1 MADLRVG
8 ETPKIRI
15 EILDGGDLDT
25 VRFKLAG
32 VLDPEAP
39 YEMPRQELEAHI
51 ERELLVER
59 AQDDAN
65 EPEGNPP
72 F

>member
-8 ETPKIRI
+8 ETPKIQI

-32 VLDPEAP
+32 ILDPQDS
-39 YEMPRQELEAHI
+39 YEMPRQALEAHI
-51 ERELLVER
+51 ERALLVER
-59 AQDDAN
+59 AKDDAN
-65 EPEGNPP
+65 EPENNPP